1 MIVQRESRTHVFR
14 LETIEET
21 SSLYVSDSEAT
32 MDDRSLVADI
42 ALLKKRLSKLE
53 KVYSVIKK
61 NTSFD
66 QAVSSGDISL
76 KSK

>member
-1 MIVQRESRTHVFR
+1 MIGPWW
-14 LETIEET
+14 
-21 SSLYVSDSEAT
+21 
-32 MDDRSLVADI
+32 ADI

-66 QAVSSGDISL
+66 QAVSSGDISR